1 VFWFRLITYVSEK
14 PQSTSDQA
22 VAMVVVF
29 KYRLLH
35 ALGVD
40 DGDVECRAVNA
51 YLPGDA
57 HLHPS
62 GLSMFDDG
70 LVSSD
75 KWTTFAS
82 SLLIS
87 SVSNLMACLR
97 LVGARQ
103 GMITFI

>member
-1 VFWFRLITYVSEK
+1 
-14 PQSTSDQA
+14 
-22 VAMVVVF
+22 M
-29 KYRLLH
+29 H
-35 ALGVD
+35 
-40 DGDVECRAVNA
+40 
-51 YLPGDA
+51 LPGDA

-75 KWTTFAS
+75 KWTAFAS
-82 SLLIS
+82 SLPVS

-103 GMITFI
+103 GMITFIGKEHVSGVASHSVEVGVEVGLNIVAAATTWHDDDGIQTW